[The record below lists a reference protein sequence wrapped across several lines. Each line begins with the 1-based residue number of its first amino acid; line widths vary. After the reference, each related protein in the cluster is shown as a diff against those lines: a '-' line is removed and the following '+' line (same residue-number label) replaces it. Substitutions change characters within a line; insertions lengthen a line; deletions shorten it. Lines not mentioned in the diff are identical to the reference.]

1 MKIHINTNLECHK
14 DHKCE
19 TCGKSFSALSSLKNH
34 IRVIHEGLKKYKCNT
49 CGKFLAFKNLNDFLG
64 HKKSIHN
71 WCKYCDEYFGDSA
84 EVNEHIKVIH
94 GINTE
99 QIKSQDIKLIFKNDE

>member
-1 MKIHINTNLECHK
+1 MERLGAGISILHL
-14 DHKCE
+14 
-19 TCGKSFSALSSLKNH
+19 
-34 IRVIHEGLKKYKCNT
+34 
-49 CGKFLAFKNLNDFLG
+49 LAGF
-64 HKKSIHN
+64 HRA
-71 WCKYCDEYFGDSA
+71 YCDEYFGHSA